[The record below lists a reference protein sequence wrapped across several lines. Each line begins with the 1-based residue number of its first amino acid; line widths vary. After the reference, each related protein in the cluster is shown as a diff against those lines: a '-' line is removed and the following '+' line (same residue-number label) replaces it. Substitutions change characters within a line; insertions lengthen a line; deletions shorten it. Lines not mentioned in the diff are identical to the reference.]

1 MSPKESRRGL
11 SSEKHL
17 NLGLEA
23 HLQDG
28 ARANP
33 PKLSCRRRPRREP
46 DGRKPKIPARPP
58 EEITK
63 DIVVEREALAAALD
77 SLSVEL
83 QHVTDAATDK
93 NRAWAAGRKALI
105 VVPAVAV
112 AAGSLMGAVALLR
125 RRRQR
130 RR

>member
-1 MSPKESRRGL
+1 
-11 SSEKHL
+11 
-17 NLGLEA
+17 
-23 HLQDG
+23 
-28 ARANP
+28 
-33 PKLSCRRRPRREP
+33 
-46 DGRKPKIPARPP
+46 
-58 EEITK
+58 
-63 DIVVEREALAAALD
+63 LD